1 MVILVDMDDTIEQL
15 LKAWVSR
22 ANEKY
27 GRNVTLEEIT
37 DWNVAVPY
45 RGITREEI
53 YGVIYEPGF
62 WSSVEPMPGAA
73 EALKH
78 FMDEG
83 HDVFIVTATEI
94 EHVEEKMKGLLF
106 RYFPFISWNQVIIT
120 NRKQMIRG
128 DVLIDDGI
136 HNLEGGEYRKIMFTA
151 PHNRD
156 YDAEANGMTRVHT
169 WEEIVR
175 IIDDLNEHPPKYNNF
190 SEEELE
196 NCYRSIAEVKKCRS
210 F

>member
-15 LKAWVSR
+15 LKAWVGR

-37 DWNVAVPY
+37 DWNVAAPY
-45 RGITREEI
+45 AGITRQEI

-62 WSSVEPMPGAA
+62 WSGIEPMPGAA

-83 HDVFIVTATEI
+83 HEVFIVTATEI

-106 RYFPFISWNQVIIT
+106 RYFPFISWEQVIIT
-120 NRKQMIRG
+120 SRKQMIRG

-136 HNLEGGEYRKIMFTA
+136 HNLEGGEYKKIMFTA
-151 PHNRD
+151 PHNRF
-156 YDAEANGMTRVHT
+156 YDAEANGMIRVNT
-169 WEEIVR
+169 WEEAVR
-175 IIDDLNEHPPKYNNF
+175 IIDRMAADAEQALNEIRQN
-190 SEEELE
+190 E
-196 NCYRSIAEVKKCRS
+196 RIADVH
-210 F
+210 